1 MKNKLVSDEIR
12 EQFKQMNG
20 YDYPERRCCGK
31 STGEALE
38 AIGIAMQNSGE
49 WYPINVNDKHIKHL
63 LVKYL
68 SILGFKFFEF
78 KANQFRYN
86 VFGE

>member
-12 EQFKQMNG
+12 EQFKQMNS

-49 WYPINVNDKHIKHL
+49 WYPIKC
-63 LVKYL
+63 
-68 SILGFKFFEF
+68 
-78 KANQFRYN
+78 Q
-86 VFGE
+86 